1 MCSLNILMLTCLV
14 ISVAIANKMP
24 KGSIGFPEP
33 EEDPNLVNKDNRQ
46 PVFLPAMCPENELYY
61 PGDQKDDWI
70 CDCRPAYL
78 FHPKSDSCWPAY
90 RKGPCEDGHYLVL
103 KSDSAIP
110 VCERNPCSVDS
121 YVLFNGRCERLA
133 DPVPCRHLWPI
144 PATLAVN
151 STTLAIGCRSHINF
165 PSRFGEVPPQ
175 ICPPGCKRSVNGKCV
190 PIAA

>member
-1 MCSLNILMLTCLV
+1 MRIFLV
-14 ISVAIANKMP
+14 
-24 KGSIGFPEP
+24 KGTVLFSKYHGTFRMGYFE
-33 EEDPNLVNKDNRQ
+33 NRQ